1 MFVTR
6 CTCTKVP
13 LLDKRSRSVASVVYR
28 WNTSLVKRTNS
39 KGYQL
44 PERLATSTIV
54 GPMLGCPHIDNNKNY
69 VIVSCLFQ
77 VVLCRFQHIPSLILF
92 RSCAQNRGFLRRPSS
107 IASPPCL
114 PSRVSCGRS
123 GFPLALRPARPCS
136 GCRAPPG
143 TRVSRMGPRRQE
155 IRSEPPPAL
164 SQHSLPCLRGT
175 LHKPQPSALR
185 ASCLLLH
192 A

>member
-1 MFVTR
+1 MSAVPFK
-6 CTCTKVP
+6 TCCEDALRSSSA
-13 LLDKRSRSVASVVYR
+13 LLSR
-28 WNTSLVKRTNS
+28 
-39 KGYQL
+39 GL
-44 PERLATSTIV
+44 PATTPRV
-54 GPMLGCPHIDNNKNY
+54 GCPHIDNNKNY

-92 RSCAQNRGFLRRPSS
+92 RSCAQNRGFLRRPSEM
-107 IASPPCL
+107 ASPPCL
-114 PSRVSCGRS
+114 PSTVSCEPPRIA
-123 GFPLALRPARPCS
+123 LALRPAQPCS
-136 GCRAPPG
+136 GCRAPPE
-143 TRVSRMGPRRQE
+143 TRVLRMRPRRQE
-155 IRSEPPPAL
+155 IRSEPPPPL

>member
-1 MFVTR
+1 MR
-6 CTCTKVP
+6 P
-13 LLDKRSRSVASVVYR
+13 
-28 WNTSLVKRTNS
+28 
-39 KGYQL
+39 G
-44 PERLATSTIV
+44 
-54 GPMLGCPHIDNNKNY
+54 LGCPHIDNNKNY

-107 IASPPCL
+107 MASPPCL

-123 GFPLALRPARPCS
+123 GFPLALGPARPCS

-155 IRSEPPPAL
+155 IRSEPPPSPQPAQLALPARHFAQAPAL
-164 SQHSLPCLRGT
+164 SPASILPPAACLMT
-175 LHKPQPSALR
+175 TAL
-185 ASCLLLH
+185 S
-192 A
+192 